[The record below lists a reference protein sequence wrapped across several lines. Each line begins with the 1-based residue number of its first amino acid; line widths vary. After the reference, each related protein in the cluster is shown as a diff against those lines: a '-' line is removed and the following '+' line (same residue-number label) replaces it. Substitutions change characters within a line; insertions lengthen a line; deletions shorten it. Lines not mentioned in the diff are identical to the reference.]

1 MMAKTNVSTG
11 NDSNIKNWWENGR
24 KYVVTVLNELKK
36 VHWPGRTQ
44 LIAYTGVVLFA
55 VAFVAILVWL
65 FDSGLSWV
73 LDKLMKV
80 FV

>member
-1 MMAKTNVSTG
+1 MAKTNVSTG
-11 NDSNIKNWWENGR
+11 NDNNAKNWWESG
-24 KYVVTVLNELKK
+24 KQYVASLFNELKK
-36 VHWPGRTQ
+36 VHWPGKTQ

-55 VAFVAILVWL
+55 VAFVAMLVWL

-73 LDKLMKV
+73 LDRLMKV

>member
-1 MMAKTNVSTG
+1 MAKSNVSTG
-11 NDSNIKNWWENGR
+11 NESNIKNWWENG
-24 KYVVTVLNELKK
+24 KQYVAATVNELKK

-44 LIAYTGVVLFA
+44 LIAYTGVVLIS
-55 VAFVAILVWL
+55 VAFIALLVWL